1 MPWRVLDHAGRRW
14 NVSMAA
20 ERQPNSPQWNLVFS
34 FRPSDPGQR
43 SVWATYPVSSSS
55 KAALFAQA
63 DRVSNDDLIAHLAQ
77 LLG

>member
-34 FRPSDPGQR
+34 FRASEPGQR

-63 DRVSNDDLIAHLAQ
+63 DRVSNDDLVALLTE